1 MKIDPALVITSE
13 EKSGSERKRQQS
25 SIWSREITFT
35 GKTTGSSFKSRFFAE
50 LALLVSSGMDIRRSL
65 DIIEGGTA
73 KEKERVM
80 ISSLKE
86 FIINGS
92 SISEAI
98 EKSGRF
104 EPYDIMTLSMGEE
117 TGALSEVLDSLAV
130 HYARKISQ
138 RRQVTGAL
146 TYPVLVLV
154 TTLASLFFMLNYIVP
169 MFEDVFKRFQGEL
182 PPLTKAIVRLS
193 GSFGGIALGLLFV
206 MGVVMFLVIL
216 NRRKEWFRAFM
227 ARLIRKIPVAGDIVT
242 LNYRVRFTQIMA
254 LLISSKVHLVKGLE
268 MARKVIGY
276 YPAESALSSIVTEIA
291 SGVSLSD
298 AMEKHGFFD
307 RKIVAMT
314 RVGEEVNRLDTIYD
328 QLYKQ
333 YSEDLDVRIR
343 TMNNLLEP
351 VLIIFVGLMVGI
363 ILVAM
368 YLPIFQ
374 MGINIGGN

>member
-1 MKIDPALVITSE
+1 MKIDPVIVITRK
-13 EKSGSERKRQQS
+13 EKSGSEPMRHKE
-25 SIWSREITFT
+25 SIWLREISFT
-35 GKTTGSSFKSRFFAE
+35 GKAAGSVFKARFFSE

-73 KEKERVM
+73 KEKEREM
-80 ISSLKE
+80 IKSLKE

-104 EPYDIMTLSMGEE
+104 ELYDVMTMSMGEE
-117 TGALSEVLDSLAV
+117 TGALSEVLNSLAV
-130 HYARKISQ
+130 HYARKTSQ
-138 RRQVTGAL
+138 RKQVTGAL
-146 TYPVLVLV
+146 TYPVLVFL

-193 GSFGGIALGLLFV
+193 GSFGGIALGLL
-206 MGVVMFLVIL
+206 VVTGAVIL
-216 NRRKEWFRAFM
+216 LVLLNRKKEWFRSFTT
-227 ARLIRKIPVAGDIVT
+227 RIIRRIPVAGDFVT
-242 LNYRVRFTQIMA
+242 LNYRVRFTQIMS

-268 MARKVIGY
+268 MARRVIGY
-276 YPAESALSSIVTEIA
+276 YPAERALESIVTEIS

-298 AMEKHGFFD
+298 AMGKHGFFD

-314 RVGEEVNRLDTIYD
+314 RVGEEVNKLDTIYD

-333 YSEDLDVRIR
+333 YSEDLDVRVR

>member
-1 MKIDPALVITSE
+1 MKIDPTLVLSKD
-13 EKSGSERKRQQS
+13 EKSGGERTRQKD

-35 GKTTGSSFKSRFFAE
+35 GKTAGSSFKARFFAE

-73 KEKERVM
+73 KVKEREM

-117 TGALSEVLDSLAV
+117 TGALSVVLDSLAV

-182 PPLTKAIVRLS
+182 PQI
-193 GSFGGIALGLLFV
+193 G
-206 MGVVMFLVIL
+206 
-216 NRRKEWFRAFM
+216 RAH
-227 ARLIRKIPVAGDIVT
+227 V
-242 LNYRVRFTQIMA
+242 
-254 LLISSKVHLVKGLE
+254 
-268 MARKVIGY
+268 
-276 YPAESALSSIVTEIA
+276 
-291 SGVSLSD
+291 
-298 AMEKHGFFD
+298 
-307 RKIVAMT
+307 
-314 RVGEEVNRLDTIYD
+314 
-328 QLYKQ
+328 
-333 YSEDLDVRIR
+333 
-343 TMNNLLEP
+343 
-351 VLIIFVGLMVGI
+351 
-363 ILVAM
+363 
-368 YLPIFQ
+368 
-374 MGINIGGN
+374 

>member
-1 MKIDPALVITSE
+1 MKIDPVIVITRK
-13 EKSGSERKRQQS
+13 EKSGSEPMRHKE
-25 SIWSREITFT
+25 SIWLREISFT
-35 GKTTGSSFKSRFFAE
+35 GKAAGSVFKARFFAE

-73 KEKERVM
+73 KEKEREM
-80 ISSLKE
+80 IKSLKE

-104 EPYDIMTLSMGEE
+104 ELYDVMTMSMGEE
-117 TGALSEVLDSLAV
+117 TGALSEVLNSLAV
-130 HYARKISQ
+130 HYARKTSQ
-138 RRQVTGAL
+138 RKQVTGAL
-146 TYPVLVLV
+146 TYPVLVLL

-193 GSFGGIALGLLFV
+193 GSFGGIALGLL
-206 MGVVMFLVIL
+206 VVTGAVIL
-216 NRRKEWFRAFM
+216 LVLLNRKKEWFRSFM
-227 ARLIRKIPVAGDIVT
+227 TRIIRKIPVAGDFVI
-242 LNYRVRFTQIMA
+242 LNYRVRFTQIMS

-276 YPAESALSSIVTEIA
+276 YPAERALESIVTEIS

-314 RVGEEVNRLDTIYD
+314 RVGEEVNKLDTIYD

-333 YSEDLDVRIR
+333 YSEDLDVRVR

>member
-1 MKIDPALVITSE
+1 MKIDPVIVITRK
-13 EKSGSERKRQQS
+13 EKSGSEPMRHKE
-25 SIWSREITFT
+25 SIWLREISFT
-35 GKTTGSSFKSRFFAE
+35 GKAAGSVFKARFFAE

-73 KEKERVM
+73 KEKEREM
-80 ISSLKE
+80 IKSLKE

-104 EPYDIMTLSMGEE
+104 ELYDVMTMSMGEE
-117 TGALSEVLDSLAV
+117 TGALSEVLNSLAV
-130 HYARKISQ
+130 HYARKTSQ
-138 RRQVTGAL
+138 RKQVTGAL
-146 TYPVLVLV
+146 TYPVLVLL

-193 GSFGGIALGLLFV
+193 ESFGGIALGLL
-206 MGVVMFLVIL
+206 VVTGAVIFLVLL
-216 NRRKEWFRAFM
+216 NHKKEWFRSFM
-227 ARLIRKIPVAGDIVT
+227 TRIIRKIPVAGDFVT
-242 LNYRVRFTQIMA
+242 LNYRVRFTQIMS

-276 YPAESALSSIVTEIA
+276 YPAERALESIVTEIS

-298 AMEKHGFFD
+298 AMGKHGFFD

-314 RVGEEVNRLDTIYD
+314 RVGEEVNKLDTIYD

-333 YSEDLDVRIR
+333 YSEDLDVRVR

>member
-1 MKIDPALVITSE
+1 MKIDPVIVTTRD
-13 EKSGSERKRQQS
+13 EKSGGERTRQKD

-35 GKTTGSSFKSRFFAE
+35 GKTAGSSFKSRFFAE

-73 KEKERVM
+73 KVKEREM
-80 ISSLKE
+80 ICSLKE
-86 FIINGS
+86 FIINGF

-117 TGALSEVLDSLAV
+117 TGALSVVLDSLAV

-206 MGVVMFLVIL
+206 TGAVIL
-216 NRRKEWFRAFM
+216 LVLINRKKERFRAFS
-227 ARLIRKIPVAGDIVT
+227 AKVISKTPVAGDIVT

-276 YPAESALSSIVTEIA
+276 YPAERALATIVTEIS

-298 AMEKHGFFD
+298 AMVKHGFFD

-314 RVGEEVNRLDTIYD
+314 RVGEEVNRLETIYD

>member
-1 MKIDPALVITSE
+1 MKIDPALVIGSE
-13 EKSGSERKRQQS
+13 DQPGSERKRQQN

-35 GKTTGSSFKSRFFAE
+35 GKAAGSSFKSRFFAE
-50 LALLVSSGMDIRRSL
+50 LALLVRSGMDIRRSL

-73 KEKERVM
+73 KVKEREM

-117 TGALSEVLDSLAV
+117 TGALSVVLDSLAV

-193 GSFGGIALGLLFV
+193 GSFGGIASGLLLV
-206 MGVVMFLVIL
+206 TGAVIL
-216 NRRKEWFRAFM
+216 LVLIYRKKERFRAFT
-227 ARLIRKIPVAGDIVT
+227 ARVIRKIPVAGDIVT

-268 MARKVIGY
+268 MARKVIGF
-276 YPAESALSSIVTEIA
+276 YPAERALATIVTEIS

-298 AMEKHGFFD
+298 AMEKHSFFD

>member
-1 MKIDPALVITSE
+1 MKIDPALVIGKE
-13 EKSGSERKRQQS
+13 EKSGSERKRQKD

-35 GKTTGSSFKSRFFAE
+35 GKTAGNSFKSRFFAE

-104 EPYDIMTLSMGEE
+104 EPYDFMTLSMGEE

-154 TTLASLFFMLNYIVP
+154 TALASLFFMLNYIVP

-193 GSFGGIALGLLFV
+193 GSFGGIALGLLLV
-206 MGVVMFLVIL
+206 TGVVMLLVII
-216 NRRKEWFRAFM
+216 NRRKEWFRAYT
-227 ARLIRKIPVAGDIVT
+227 ARVIRKIPVAGNIVT
-242 LNYRVRFTQIMA
+242 LNYWVRFTQIMA

-276 YPAESALSSIVTEIA
+276 YPAESALSSIVTEIS
-291 SGVSLSD
+291 SGASLSD

-314 RVGEEVNRLDTIYD
+314 RVGEEVNKLDTIYD
-328 QLYKQ
+328 QLYRQ